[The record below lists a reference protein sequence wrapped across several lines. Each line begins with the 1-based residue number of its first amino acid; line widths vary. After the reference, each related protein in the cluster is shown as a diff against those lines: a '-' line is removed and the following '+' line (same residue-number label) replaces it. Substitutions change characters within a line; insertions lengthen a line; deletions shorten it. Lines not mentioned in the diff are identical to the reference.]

1 MCIRD
6 SINVVDNFEIIV
18 IGGGHAGVE
27 AAYACARLKKR
38 TCLVTNSSEDLGK
51 MSCNPAIGG
60 IGKSHLVREIDA
72 MGGLMALAADAAGIH
87 FRVLNASKGPAV
99 RATRSQSDRLLYS
112 NKVKEIISS
121 EHLLTIKEGEVAEII
136 LANEKAKG
144 IVLESGEKIF
154 SSKVILTAGTFLNG
168 KLFTGETQEEG
179 GRIGDKPSKKLA
191 KFLLSLNLSSGRL
204 KTGTPPRID
213 AKSVNWDLTQEQ
225 PGDNPRPT
233 MSFISSTSIHPRQ
246 LSCFITRTNSLTH
259 EIISEGI
266 EKSPIF
272 SGKIEGVGP
281 RYCPSIEDKIF
292 RFSDKDSHQIF
303 IEPEGLTAREVYPN
317 GISTSM
323 PKEIQERMVNS
334 IKGFED
340 AVITKYGY
348 AVEYDFFDPREL
360 QHTLETKKIKNLF
373 FAGQINGTTGYEEA
387 AAQGLI
393 AGINASQA
401 LNDLD
406 PWIPRRDESYIGV
419 LIDDLVTLGTKEPYR
434 MFTSR
439 AEYRLLLREDNAD
452 QRLTPIARKI
462 GLIDERR
469 WEIFNR
475 KQDNI
480 KKEKQRLKTL
490 KISKETLKNKEAKN
504 KQKEGDYISAL
515 DALKRPEVSYEDV
528 CSSLGIKP
536 AESEIALDVTTS
548 EKYSGYIERQKREIQ
563 KVKRNENAKIPEEI
577 NFDDIEGLSNESKQK
592 LNLVRPKTL
601 AHAQRI
607 PGLTPAAISLLLVH
621 IKKKNTQEINVV

>member
-1 MCIRD
+1 M
-6 SINVVDNFEIIV
+6 DNFEIIV

-154 SSKVILTAGTFLNG
+154 SNKVILTAGTFLNG

-213 AKSVNWDLTQEQ
+213 AKSVNWELTLEQ

-233 MSFISSTSIHPRQ
+233 MSFISSASMHPRQ
-246 LSCFITRTNSLTH
+246 LSCFITRTNSRTH

-323 PKEIQERMVNS
+323 PKEIQKRMVNS

-340 AVITKYGY
+340 AVITKFGY

-393 AGINASQA
+393 AGINASLA
-401 LNDLD
+401 LDDLD

-452 QRLTPIARKI
+452 QRLTPIARKM
-462 GLIDERR
+462 GLINEKR

-490 KISKETLKNKEAKN
+490 KISKESLKNKEDKN
-504 KQKEGDYISAL
+504 KLKEGDFISAL

-548 EKYSGYIERQKREIQ
+548 EKYSGYIERQKKEIQ
-563 KVKRNENAKIPEEI
+563 KVKRNENAKIPEKI

-621 IKKKNTQEINVV
+621 IKKKNTQELNVA

>member
-1 MCIRD
+1 M
-6 SINVVDNFEIIV
+6 DNFEIIV

-246 LSCFITRTNSLTH
+246 LSCFITRTNSRTH

-323 PKEIQERMVNS
+323 PKEIQKRMVNS

-401 LNDLD
+401 LNELD

-452 QRLTPIARKI
+452 QRLTPIARKM

>member
-1 MCIRD
+1 M
-6 SINVVDNFEIIV
+6 DNFEIIV

-112 NKVKEIISS
+112 NKVKEIVSS

-179 GRIGDKPSKKLA
+179 GRIGEKPSKKLA

-246 LSCFITRTNSLTH
+246 LSCFITRTNSRTH

-323 PKEIQERMVNS
+323 PKEIQKRMVNS

-452 QRLTPIARKI
+452 QRLTPIARKM

>member
-1 MCIRD
+1 M
-6 SINVVDNFEIIV
+6 DNFEIIV

-112 NKVKEIISS
+112 NKVKQIISS

-246 LSCFITRTNSLTH
+246 LSCFITRTNSRTH

-323 PKEIQERMVNS
+323 PKEIQKRMVNS

-401 LNDLD
+401 LNELD

-452 QRLTPIARKI
+452 QRLTPIARKM

>member
-1 MCIRD
+1 M
-6 SINVVDNFEIIV
+6 DNFEIIV

-225 PGDNPRPT
+225 PGDNPRPK

-246 LSCFITRTNSLTH
+246 LSCFITRTNSRTH

-323 PKEIQERMVNS
+323 PKEIQKRMVNS

-452 QRLTPIARKI
+452 QRLTPIARKM

>member
-1 MCIRD
+1 M
-6 SINVVDNFEIIV
+6 DNFEIIV

-233 MSFISSTSIHPRQ
+233 MSFISSASIHPRQ
-246 LSCFITRTNSLTH
+246 LSCFITRTNSRTH

-303 IEPEGLTAREVYPN
+303 IEPEGLTSREVYPN

-323 PKEIQERMVNS
+323 PKETQKRMVNS

-348 AVEYDFFDPREL
+348 AGEYDFFDPREL

-452 QRLTPIARKI
+452 QRLTPIARKM

>member
-1 MCIRD
+1 M
-6 SINVVDNFEIIV
+6 DNFEIIV
-18 IGGGHAGVE
+18 VGGGHAGVE

-144 IVLESGEKIF
+144 IVIESGEKIF

-246 LSCFITRTNSLTH
+246 LSCFITRTNSRTH

-323 PKEIQERMVNS
+323 PKEIQKRMVNS

-452 QRLTPIARKI
+452 QRLTPIARKM